1 MGRGEPELNLRE
13 KADYDG
19 KNIVHAVCWGTC
31 PQKALRCS
39 RGILPFSHK
48 IRGCFEKFTL
58 PLRSRAHLVDYG
70 NHAHPMAATPISTTP
85 PGPCSW
91 TPSGRPGDGGDP
103 SGRSRQCV
111 GLTRGGELACRL
123 TFRLPVDPDGDVR
136 CRLREPQVGARAKT
150 ASRVATAHHQTP
162 AARLQGGG
170 PDLDR
175 GQYAI
180 LAFF

>member
-1 MGRGEPELNLRE
+1 MLRISAINLATVEDPTHAYLRLSNIARFRDTSLVMGRGEPELNLRE

-70 NHAHPMAATPISTTP
+70 NHAHPMATTPISTTP

-111 GLTRGGELACRL
+111 GPTRGGHGC
-123 TFRLPVDPDGDVR
+123 LP
-136 CRLREPQVGARAKT
+136 
-150 ASRVATAHHQTP
+150 ASR
-162 AARLQGGG
+162 
-170 PDLDR
+170 
-175 GQYAI
+175 
-180 LAFF
+180 